1 MDTTLAPAA
10 ALSAPLPA
18 DKGAARPPMGLDRL
32 LAMPGRTKMG
42 LAFAAVVLA
51 AVVAAAMIMG
61 NRTEWRVLY
70 ANLSDK
76 DGGAV
81 IAALS
86 QMNVP
91 HKFADG
97 GGAILIPEGQVHEV
111 RLRLA
116 SQGLP
121 RGGAVGFELM
131 ENQKF
136 GTTQFQERL
145 NFQRGLEGELAR
157 SIMALAAVQTAR
169 IHLALPQQTA
179 FLREQQK
186 PSASVLL
193 TLHAGRTLDRSQI
206 AGIVHLVASSVPELH
221 PKAVSVLDQTGSL
234 LSQDAADSPNGL
246 DAAQLRHVRQTE
258 QSLASRILAIVE
270 PIVGPGNVKA
280 QVTADLDFTQS
291 ESTAEL
297 FAPNQGKDVPQA
309 IRSQHLSEAAGSAG
323 AAAGGIPGA
332 LANQPPATPTSPV
345 NGAPQALSAGGA
357 AGGAGNNKRDA
368 VTNYEVDKTVR
379 VTRAASGAVRRLN
392 AAVVVNHQA
401 DAKGAAKALSPEQ
414 MEQINALVREAIGYS
429 KERGDS
435 VNVVNAPFRGPIELA
450 APQLPLW
457 KQPEVVDL
465 ARTLAPWIALPLVAL
480 MVIFGMVRPALR
492 ASRANAQDGGSQAR
506 LLDATVHD
514 AVPLPTPGAGGATVT
529 VNLPDV
535 ANGLPGVNPAVPLL
549 PSAQAAAQHA
559 RNAQLES
566 IRQLARSNPATVANV
581 VRNWV
586 TQPS

>member
-1 MDTTLAPAA
+1 MDTTLATPAA
-10 ALSAPLPA
+10 LPV
-18 DKGAARPPMGLDRL
+18 DKPAARPPLGLDRL
-32 LAMPGRTKMG
+32 LALPGRTRI
-42 LAFAAVVLA
+42 VWVLA
-51 AVVAAAMIMG
+51 VATLTAVIATAVMMG

-70 ANLSDK
+70 ANLADK

-91 HKFADG
+91 HKFAEG
-97 GGAILIPEGQVHEV
+97 GGAILIPESQVHEV

-169 IHLALPQQTA
+169 VHLALPQQTA

-221 PKAVSVLDQTGSL
+221 PKTVSVLDQTGSL
-234 LSQDAADSPNGL
+234 LSQDAGEAPNGL

-309 IRSQHLSEAAGSAG
+309 IRSQHLSESAGGTG
-323 AAAGGIPGA
+323 AAAGGVPGA
-332 LANQPPATPTSPV
+332 LANQPPATPASPV
-345 NGAPQALSAGGA
+345 NGAPQALSAGGG
-357 AGGAGNNKRDA
+357 AGGSGSNKRDA

-379 VTRAASGAVRRLN
+379 VTRTATGAVRRLN

-401 DAKGAAKALSPEQ
+401 DAKGAVTPLTPEQ

-435 VNVVNAPFRGPIELA
+435 VNVVNAPFRGPIELV
-450 APQLPLW
+450 APALPLW
-457 KQPEVVDL
+457 KQPEVIEM
-465 ARTLAPWIALPLVAL
+465 ARNLAPWIALPLVAL

-492 ASRANAQDGGSQAR
+492 ASRTQAQGGGSPAR

-514 AVPLPTPGAGGATVT
+514 AVPLPTPGDAGVT
-529 VNLPDV
+529 VSVHKPDV
-535 ANGLPGVNPAVPLL
+535 ANGLPGANPGVPLL
-549 PSAQAAAQHA
+549 PTAQAAAQHT
-559 RNAQLES
+559 RNAQVEN
-566 IRQLARSNPATVANV
+566 IRQLARANPATVANV

-586 TQPS
+586 TAQS

>member
-1 MDTTLAPAA
+1 MDTTLAPPAA
-10 ALSAPLPA
+10 LPA
-18 DKGAARPPMGLDRL
+18 DKPAARLPLGLDRL
-32 LAMPGRTKMG
+32 MALPGPTRMG
-42 LAFAAVVLA
+42 LALAVLVLTAVIATAVVL
-51 AVVAAAMIMG
+51 G

-70 ANLSDK
+70 ANLNDK
-76 DGGAV
+76 DGGSV
-81 IAALS
+81 IAALT

-97 GGAILIPEGQVHEV
+97 GGAILIPESQVHEV

-121 RGGAVGFELM
+121 KGGAVGFELM

-157 SIMALAAVQTAR
+157 SIMALAAVQSAR

-193 TLHAGRTLDRSQI
+193 TLHPGRSLDRSQI
-206 AGIVHLVASSVPELH
+206 AGIVHLVASSVPELN
-221 PKAVSVLDQTGSL
+221 PKAVSVLDQTGTL
-234 LSQDAADSPNGL
+234 LSQDGAEAPNGL

-258 QSLASRILAIVE
+258 QNLASRILAIVE

-280 QVTADLDFTQS
+280 QVTADVDFTQS

-297 FAPNQGKDVPQA
+297 FAPNQGKDAPQA
-309 IRSQHLSEAAGSAG
+309 IRSQHLSEAAGSTG
-323 AAAGGIPGA
+323 TTAGGVPGA
-332 LANQPPATPTSPV
+332 LSNQPPASPTSPV
-345 NGAPQALSAGGA
+345 NGAPQALSAGASAGA
-357 AGGAGNNKRDA
+357 SGNNKRDA
-368 VTNYEVDKTVR
+368 VTNYEVDKTIR
-379 VTRAASGAVRRLN
+379 VTRAATGTVRRLN

-401 DAKGAAKALSPEQ
+401 DAKGAAKPLSAEQ

-435 VNVVNAPFRGPIELA
+435 INVVNAAFRGPVEVA
-450 APQLPLW
+450 APELPLW
-457 KQPEVVDL
+457 KQPEVIEM
-465 ARTLAPWIALPLVAL
+465 ARSLAPWVALPVVAL
-480 MVIFGMVRPALR
+480 IMIFGLVRPALR
-492 ASRANAQDGGSQAR
+492 ASRASAREGNGQAR

-514 AVPLPTPGAGGATVT
+514 ALPLPTPGQGAPTVT
-529 VNLPDV
+529 VNLPEA
-535 ANGLPGVNPAVPLL
+535 ANGLPGASPSVPLL
-549 PSAQAAAQHA
+549 PTAQASAQHA
-559 RNAQLES
+559 RNSQLDN
-566 IRQLARSNPATVANV
+566 IRQLARNNPATVANV

-586 TQPS
+586 TQ